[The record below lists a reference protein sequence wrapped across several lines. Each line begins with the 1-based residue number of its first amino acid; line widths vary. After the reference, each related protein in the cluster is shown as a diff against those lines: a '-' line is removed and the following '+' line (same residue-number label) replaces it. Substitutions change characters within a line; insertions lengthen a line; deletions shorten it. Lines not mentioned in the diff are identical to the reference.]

1 MKQPYVLAVGSFAVH
16 GTASL
21 KTFITFL
28 GEKIL
33 PVPSLLLNGLTN
45 MEMVRKFNPPFEELL
60 SGTFELAA
68 ARGLELIVY
77 IGYLGEPGQAD
88 VISKIIRAYSYR
100 IKAIIAD
107 PVCGDH
113 GRAYVP
119 AEVIA
124 KWPELIRLADM
135 AFPNITE
142 IKILTGHKP
151 DAIGETETF
160 VNEFRQLFP
169 QTKLVLTSHKPDES
183 SIGFNFYGG
192 QAFSYS
198 KELLPKNY
206 GGTGDAFLALFILKH
221 FYLNQG
227 INEALKSAADDTYF
241 IIKNSIEND
250 SDDLI
255 LSANKLSK

>member
-1 MKQPYVLAVGSFAVH
+1 LAIGSFAVH

-28 GEKIL
+28 SENIL

-45 MEMVRKFNPPFEELL
+45 MGKVRKFNPPFEELL
-60 SGTFELAA
+60 TGTFELAV

-88 VISKIIRAYSYR
+88 IISQMLSAYSYR
-100 IKAIIAD
+100 IKAIIVD

-113 GRAYVP
+113 DRAYVP
-119 AEVIA
+119 VEVIE

-135 AFPNITE
+135 VFPNITE
-142 IKILTGHKP
+142 IKILTGHKA
-151 DAIGETETF
+151 DAIGETDTF

-169 QTKLVLTSHKPDES
+169 RTKLVLTSHKPDES
-183 SIGFNFYGG
+183 SIGFNYYGTK
-192 QAFSYS
+192 AFNYS

-227 INEALKSAADDTYF
+227 ITEALKSAADDTYF

-255 LSANKLSK
+255 LSANQLSK